1 MRTSIVIVSRHSLF
15 ADGLAAWL
23 CQHLIAVELATIDP
37 LEPDATEK
45 IVAAR
50 PSAVLLD
57 STVPD
62 VASYCDVEMLLR
74 SLPGVKVVRL
84 DPAVPLVQIMS
95 SQQHAVG
102 SVRDLADIILA

>member
-1 MRTSIVIVSRHSLF
+1 MSISIVIVSQHSLF

-23 CQHLIAVELATIDP
+23 CQHLVAVELASVDP
-37 LEPDATEK
+37 LEPDAAEK

-57 STVPD
+57 NTVPD
-62 VASYCDVEMLLR
+62 VARFCQVEDLLR
-74 SLPGVKVVRL
+74 LLPGVKVVRL
-84 DPAVPLVQIMS
+84 DPAVAHIQIMS
-95 SQQHAVG
+95 SQQRAIG